1 MYEAAIFPAT
11 GCTFTRLLFR
21 HFERDR
27 PTAKWYLGCGKRN
40 LTFYLDE
47 SSELICGFM
56 LR

>member
-47 SSELICGFM
+47 SSELVCGFR